1 MKILCCNLILAAVCT
16 AVTCASVGHAPA
28 AASHALSVEN
38 MGSGT
43 VASYVQY
50 TKADS
55 LKVVGLLE
63 SASELSGRANVTV
76 FFARKLLGLPYVAHT
91 LEVNRRERL
100 VVNLRQLDCTTYVE
114 NVVAL
119 TMCARQKAYTFN
131 AFCDNLRTIR
141 YRGGSVPHYVKRLH
155 YFTDWIEDNT
165 AKGLCREVQAPVP
178 PFTAVQDINVYYM
191 STYPEKYKMLKD
203 NPEYVPQIAETEKAL
218 NKKSF
223 RYVPKSAVKNTT
235 LLRSTIKDGDR
246 ILIAEGC
253 THHRQCDDIG
263 TVKLPNWIR
272 KYTKAEPQFVFTS
285 GTEFPQD
292 LSGYRLVIHCGGCML
307 NEREM
312 QSRLQTAQKQNV
324 PMSNYGTAIAYM
336 NGILQRTVRPLN
348 IELADK

>member
-28 AASHALSVEN
+28 AVSYALPVEN

-76 FFARKLLGLPYVAHT
+76 FFARKLLELPYVAHT

-235 LLRSTIKDGDR
+235 LLRSTIKDGD
-246 ILIAEGC
+246 ILALTTTLKGLDIQHVGFAVW
-253 THHRQCDDIG
+253 HDDG
-263 TVKLPNWIR
+263 LHLLNASSLRR
-272 KYTKAEPQFVFTS
+272 KVVEEPLTLYS
-285 GTEFPQD
+285 
-292 LSGYRLVIHCGGCML
+292 Y
-307 NEREM
+307 
-312 QSRLQTAQKQNV
+312 
-324 PMSNYGTAIAYM
+324 
-336 NGILQRTVRPLN
+336 LQRQRTMTGVRVVRLSC
-348 IELADK
+348 L

>member
-28 AASHALSVEN
+28 AASHALPVEN

-63 SASELSGRANVTV
+63 FASELSGRANVTV

-178 PFTAVQDINVYYM
+178 PFTAVQDVNVYYM

-223 RYVPKSAVKNTT
+223 RYVPKSAVKNTA
-235 LLRSTIKDGDR
+235 LLRSTIKDGD
-246 ILIAEGC
+246 ILALTTTLKGLDIQHVGFAVW
-253 THHRQCDDIG
+253 HDDG
-263 TVKLPNWIR
+263 LHLLNASSLRR
-272 KYTKAEPQFVFTS
+272 KVVEEPLTLYS
-285 GTEFPQD
+285 
-292 LSGYRLVIHCGGCML
+292 Y
-307 NEREM
+307 
-312 QSRLQTAQKQNV
+312 
-324 PMSNYGTAIAYM
+324 
-336 NGILQRTVRPLN
+336 LQRQRTMTGVRVVRLSC
-348 IELADK
+348 L

>member
-223 RYVPKSAVKNTT
+223 RYVPKSAVKNTI
-235 LLRSTIKDGDR
+235 LLRSTIKDGD
-246 ILIAEGC
+246 ILALTTTLKGLDIQHVGFAVW
-253 THHRQCDDIG
+253 HDDG
-263 TVKLPNWIR
+263 LHLLNASSLRR
-272 KYTKAEPQFVFTS
+272 KVVEEPLTLYS
-285 GTEFPQD
+285 
-292 LSGYRLVIHCGGCML
+292 Y
-307 NEREM
+307 
-312 QSRLQTAQKQNV
+312 
-324 PMSNYGTAIAYM
+324 
-336 NGILQRTVRPLN
+336 LQRQRTMTGVRVVRLSC
-348 IELADK
+348 L

>member
-235 LLRSTIKDGDR
+235 LLRSTIKDGD
-246 ILIAEGC
+246 ILALTTTLKGLDIQHVGFAVW
-253 THHRQCDDIG
+253 HDDG
-263 TVKLPNWIR
+263 LHLLNASSLRR
-272 KYTKAEPQFVFTS
+272 KVVEEPLTLYS
-285 GTEFPQD
+285 
-292 LSGYRLVIHCGGCML
+292 Y
-307 NEREM
+307 
-312 QSRLQTAQKQNV
+312 
-324 PMSNYGTAIAYM
+324 
-336 NGILQRTVRPLN
+336 LQRQRTMTGVRVVRLSC
-348 IELADK
+348 L